1 MADCSWRDVGLRRFF
16 AVALG
21 FAYLQIHS
29 DKRSPST
36 FDVHTPPVS
45 TGLLIGEGLAGVLG
59 WLQPI
64 SVGLP
69 TELPSDSRAP
79 DGTHNLSTVFGRVS

>member
-36 FDVHTPPVS
+36 FDVHMPPVS
-45 TGLLIGEGLAGVLG
+45 TGLLIGEGLADVLG
-59 WLQPI
+59 APLAAADI
-64 SVGLP
+64 GGSAYGTAVGFP
-69 TELPSDSRAP
+69 GPGWNT
-79 DGTHNLSTVFGRVS
+79 